1 MTVFPLP
8 NGIQPLGED
17 FLPPSKYS
25 AVLLEDKPSDIGPV
39 MASNNHNKT
48 TAVFHASVKQNRRVT
63 SDDHF
68 QDVRLIS
75 FDLTGSSLTYSPGD
89 VAMIQPQNS
98 DENVDLFFQ
107 VFANQLDRN
116 QFVSLE
122 ANWPETILPPEWIL
136 PSRFKLEECA
146 RRWWDL
152 SCTPRRTFFQ
162 LLARFSSDEMER
174 EKLLELSSSEGQQ
187 DLYNYCNRPRRT
199 LVEVLFDFSKSA
211 SKVPLAYLFDLIPAI
226 KPRAFSIASSLK
238 VNICLDSFVSN
249 DSFIIEFFNRL
260 IRKSWRSS

>member
-1 MTVFPLP
+1 LDEFWAKAMSVFPLP
-8 NGIQPLGED
+8 NDIQPLGED

-25 AVLLEDKPSDIGPV
+25 AVLLKDSDVGPV
-39 MASNNHNKT
+39 IGSNRPKSIT
-48 TAVFHASVKQNRRVT
+48 VFHASVKQNRRVT
-63 SDDHF
+63 SADHF

-75 FDLTGSSLTYSPGD
+75 FDLTGSSLTYAPGD

-107 VFANQLDRN
+107 IFANQLDRN
-116 QFVSLE
+116 QIVSLE
-122 ANWPETILPPEWIL
+122 PNWSETKLPPEWIL

-211 SKVPLAYLFDLIPAI
+211 RQVPMAYLFDLIPAI

-238 VNICLDSFVSN
+238 VHSDNVF
-249 DSFIIEFFNRL
+249 
-260 IRKSWRSS
+260 